1 MSTAERASERS
12 VKALVLLAFM
22 LGLREGEDQL
32 STGRLIGWT
41 LGGRAAQFWHPGPCD
56 LLVLNCDKT

>member
-32 STGRLIGWT
+32 SMGRLIGWT
-41 LGGRAAQFWHPGPCD
+41 LVQAHVICWFLTAIR
-56 LLVLNCDKT
+56 L

>member
-22 LGLREGEDQL
+22 LGLREGDQL
-32 STGRLIGWT
+32 SMERLIGWT
-41 LGGRAAQFWHPGPCD
+41 LGGRQSST
-56 LLVLNCDKT
+56 VLASRPM